1 MREVRTLRFFFFFS
15 FEVTQSSYELKV
27 ENLTGARYIGRKD
40 TQIKLRGQRIE
51 LGEVESHVKRCFSGS
66 RNLAAEL
73 VTPKDG
79 RHPFLAAFIEQKHN
93 AAATPEHLFV
103 TPSLSFV
110 SAVAEAESRLADA
123 VPSYMIPKFL
133 PIAQM
138 PLGATGKA
146 DRRRL
151 RESAAALSQKEI
163 EIFTTSLPQK
173 KRMPISETET
183 ELQLIWARVLN
194 LDVTSIGMDD
204 SFFRLGGDSITAM
217 QVSAHARASK
227 FSITVPDIF
236 HLKTI
241 AELLANANTIQPSSM
256 NHDEEVDIPF
266 NLSPIQQFFF
276 NSATRE
282 YNHFNQS
289 FLVRIARKIEAT
301 ALINA
306 LEIVVSQHSMLRARF
321 SRSMG
326 GQWSQAVTAEIKGS
340 YRFLEHAVSSLEHA
354 TALMNISQKALN
366 IERGPILAIDMITVN
381 GFEQYLFLVVHHLVI
396 DLVSW
401 RIILG
406 DLEELLK
413 TGSLSLKPSLPFQT
427 WSNLQAEHAQSHL
440 EPEQAFPF
448 DIPATPDDYW
458 GLSGHQNTVR
468 ESLQRNFSV
477 DQETTAI
484 LFGAANDAFK
494 TQPVEILQAALL
506 YSFVSTFQDRP
517 APTIFNEG
525 HGREPWDNVIDPSGT
540 VGCMYS
546 PYP

>member
-1 MREVRTLRFFFFFS
+1 MCEVCILGS
-15 FEVTQSSYELKV
+15 FIIKSQFKV
-27 ENLTGARYIGRKD
+27 HTCWKAENLTGARYIGRKD

-51 LGEVESHVKRCFSGS
+51 LSEVESHVRRCFSSS

-79 RHPFLAAFIEQKHN
+79 RHPFLAAFIEPKHD
-93 AAATPEHLFV
+93 AAVTPDHLFI
-103 TPSLSFV
+103 TPSPSFL
-110 SAVAEAESRLADA
+110 SAVAEAESRLADE
-123 VPSYMIPKFL
+123 VPSYMIPRFL

-138 PLGATGKA
+138 PLGATGKV

-151 RESAAALSQKEI
+151 RESAAALSQAEI
-163 EIFTTSLPQK
+163 EILTAVVPQK
-173 KRMPISETET
+173 KRMPISEAET

-217 QVSAHARASK
+217 QVSAHARACK
-227 FSITVPDIF
+227 LSITVPDIF
-236 HLKTI
+236 RLKTI
-241 AELLANANTIQPSSM
+241 ADLVTNANTIQPSSM

-276 NSATRE
+276 DSAPRE

-289 FLVRIARKIEAT
+289 LLVRIARKIEAT

-306 LEIVVSQHSMLRARF
+306 LEIVIFQHSMLRARF
-321 SRSMG
+321 SQSMG
-326 GQWSQAVTAEIKGS
+326 GQWSQAVTTEVKGS
-340 YRFLEHAVSSLEHA
+340 YRFHEHAVSSLEHA
-354 TALMNISQKALN
+354 TGPMNISQRALD

-381 GFEQYLFLVVHHLVI
+381 GFEQYLFLVVHHLVV

-406 DLEELLK
+406 DLEKLLK
-413 TGSLSLKPSLPFQT
+413 TGSSFLEPSLPFQA

-448 DIPATPDDYW
+448 DIPAIPNDYW

-468 ESLQRNFSV
+468 ESLQRTFSI

-484 LFGAANDAFK
+484 LFGVANDAFT

-506 YSFVSTFQDRP
+506 YSFVSTFHDRP
-517 APTIFNEG
+517 APIIFNEG
-525 HGREPWDNVIDPSGT
+525 HGREPWDIVIDPSRT
-540 VGCMYS
+540 VGCTYFL
-546 PYP
+546 YP